1 MLPMAMLTIDLP
13 ETPQAQPAYRL
24 AADCPHCGAPLV
36 LRQNRQ
42 TGALFT
48 GCSAYPG
55 CAFTEPHDARVQTLS
70 TGLVQAVQTLA
81 TQVVQAQAETR
92 RQVAEAQAESQRQRA
107 AERATLDRTVRQ
119 LIALAHKPRQHLCYV
134 YASLSRLDFRGLLE
148 KDIVVFEGLIGFLAV
163 KKPTALMMHWWNG
176 GRGGVCGASR
186 SLAGHAAG
194 A

>member
-1 MLPMAMLTIDLP
+1 MAMLPIDLP

-42 TGALFT
+42 TSALFT

-55 CAFTEPHDARVQTLS
+55 CAFTEPHDSRVQTLS

-81 TQVVQAQAETR
+81 TQVVQVQTEAR
-92 RQVAEAQAESQRQRA
+92 RQVAQAQAAAQREVA

-119 LIALAHKPRQHLCYV
+119 LIALAHPDRWP
-134 YASLSRLDFRGLLE
+134 DTP
-148 KDIVVFEGLIGFLAV
+148 LAHELTV
-163 KKPTALMMHWWNG
+163 ALVALRETLRPGNQ
-176 GRGGVCGASR
+176 VATP
-186 SLAGHAAG
+186 AGQ
-194 A
+194 

>member
-1 MLPMAMLTIDLP
+1 MAMLTIDLP
-13 ETPQAQPAYRL
+13 ETPPAQPAYRL

-36 LRQNRQ
+36 LRQNRR

-81 TQVVQAQAETR
+81 TQVVQVQAAT
-92 RQVAEAQAESQRQRA
+92 QRQRA

-119 LIALAHKPRQHLCYV
+119 LIALAHPDRWPDTPLAHELTVALVALRQTLQPGDK
-134 YASLSRLDFRGLLE
+134 RLPS
-148 KDIVVFEGLIGFLAV
+148 A
-163 KKPTALMMHWWNG
+163 
-176 GRGGVCGASR
+176 GR
-186 SLAGHAAG
+186 
-194 A
+194 

>member
-1 MLPMAMLTIDLP
+1 MATLTLELP

-81 TQVVQAQAETR
+81 TQVVQAQAE
-92 RQVAEAQAESQRQRA
+92 AQAESQRQLA

-119 LIALAHKPRQHLCYV
+119 LIALAHPDRWPDTPLAHELTVALVALRQTLQPG
-134 YASLSRLDFRGLLE
+134 ARRLPS
-148 KDIVVFEGLIGFLAV
+148 A
-163 KKPTALMMHWWNG
+163 
-176 GRGGVCGASR
+176 GR
-186 SLAGHAAG
+186 
-194 A
+194 